1 MIFVAG
7 ELPIYNDIYLV
18 KKKHQSK
25 IYNDTYFTKLNLR
38 TNFTNAS
45 QSFIS
50 AARQLRNSFTS
61 AVNYEIRKDECHCE
75 FHCIFTNYLESL
87 RINYQ
92 LPWITISLYFYQFV
106 SLRNSPGQMSLYF
119 YQLPWCLICIYNRC
133 LLLFSINFKTPS

>member
-18 KKKHQSK
+18 KKKHQSKIYNDICHDIQGYLSEKKYQSK

-92 LPWITISLYFYQFV
+92 LP
-106 SLRNSPGQMSLYF
+106 
-119 YQLPWCLICIYNRC
+119 
-133 LLLFSINFKTPS
+133 